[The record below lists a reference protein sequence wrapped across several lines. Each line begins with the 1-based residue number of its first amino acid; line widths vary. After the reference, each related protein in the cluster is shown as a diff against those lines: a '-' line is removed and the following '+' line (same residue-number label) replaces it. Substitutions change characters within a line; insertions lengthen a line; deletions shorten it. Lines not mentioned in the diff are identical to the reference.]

1 MKRKVMFILVLSLFF
16 IAFGL
21 NSVGAENKVV
31 SESIKVRVTIPIMQ
45 KMEVVK
51 AVDIHNL
58 GSLFNDQEAGDSVII
73 EDAGAIRVDSNANW
87 RLEVNNIVPVSNYDI
102 LFRIEG
108 DNRWQ
113 NLSKSSGFVNGEYG
127 SHLFNFDIKIV
138 SRNGSVTE
146 NLNQKVEFGYTLAGY
161 LH

>member
-1 MKRKVMFILVLSLFF
+1 MKSKIMLILVLSVLFV
-16 IAFGL
+16 AFSL
-21 NSVGAENKVV
+21 NSVNAENKVV

-51 AVDIHNL
+51 AVDINNF
-58 GSLFNDQEAGDSVII
+58 GSLFSNQEAGDSVII

-113 NLSKSSGFVNGEYG
+113 NLSNDSGFINGEHG
-127 SHLFNFDIKIV
+127 SHLLNFDIKIV
-138 SRNGSVTE
+138 SRNGSASE
-146 NLNQKVEFGYTLAGY
+146 NLKQKVEFGYTLDGY